1 MYNSIP
7 KYPSISANLIKT
19 LEENPDKYYEDLC
32 ALKNEYSSDII
43 KNIVD
48 CVDYNCYMGNH
59 LHAIIYVVGD
69 LVNKDIPNGIY
80 GAKIAVHEDVG
91 ILILDKLVEYNIDLY
106 NENYYDELP
115 LKNLMSNGHTKRKNN
130 TKFKKILQD
139 HYIRDL
145 NKTLPLYS

>member
-1 MYNSIP
+1 MPQIDTKTPAQISSIM
-7 KYPSISANLIKT
+7 IDL
-19 LEENPDKYYEDLC
+19 LEHNPEEYYTYLC
-32 ALKNEYSSDII
+32 NLKNNYSPDYI
-43 KNIVD
+43 KEIVD

-69 LVNKDIPNGIY
+69 LVNKNIPNGIY
-80 GAKIAVHEDVG
+80 GSKISVPEDVG
-91 ILILDKLVEYNIDLY
+91 ILIIDKLVEYNIDLY

-145 NKTLPLYS
+145 NKTLPL